1 MKKLLLF
8 LLFIPFISYSQS
20 KHPLTVDD
28 LWAMKRVGAYDLSPD
43 GKTLAFQ
50 VTSYN
55 VSENK
60 GNSDIYLV
68 NSDGSD
74 LRPLKNSDKNE
85 SGPAFSP
92 VGKKIAFIRDGKI
105 WTCSYD
111 GSGEELIADISTG
124 ASGIV
129 WSADGSKIL
138 FASSVYPEC
147 ADDAC
152 NKQKEEEKD
161 KSKVKA
167 SLFKHLLFRHWN
179 EWRGGKFSH
188 LFLLDTKTKKYTDLF
203 VHKEKDVP
211 PIALGSSNDYS
222 FSPDGKE
229 IALTMNP
236 DTMAAASTN
245 NEIYT
250 IELKDVN
257 DNSAAPLKKISTSKG
272 NDNQPVYSPDGKYLA
287 YVSMKQAGH
296 ESDQQNLV
304 LYNRSTGDSKIITGD
319 FDRSVGQFKWSPD
332 SKTIYFIAENEIY
345 SSVYKIDIASEK
357 VDMLLKEHENASVT
371 AAPDGKKLYFE
382 QQRNNLP
389 TEIFSM
395 NTDGSKVV
403 QLTALNKDRLA
414 NIEMIPIETFWYEG
428 AEGKKIESILVK
440 PPFFDS
446 TKKYPMILLIHG
458 GPQGHWTDD
467 FHYRW
472 NTQLFASKGYVVIA
486 PNPTGSTGYG
496 QKLTNDIS
504 GDWGGNPYKDI
515 MDGTDYALKNFNY
528 IDKNN
533 TFAAGASYGG
543 YMVDW
548 LEGHTNRFN
557 AVVSHDGVYDLKSM
571 YGTTE
576 ELWFP
581 EWEFKGTPWKNPELY
596 DKWSPSNYIQNAKT
610 PMLIVEGANDFRV
623 PEGQAF
629 ELFTA
634 LQRQGVESELLY
646 FPDEYHFVTKP
657 QNAELWWNTIFDWF
671 EKHKKEQQ

>member
-8 LLFIPFISYSQS
+8 LLLIPFISYSQS

-28 LWAMKRVGAYDLSPD
+28 LWAMKRVGTYDLSPD
-43 GKTLAFQ
+43 GKTIAFQ

-68 NSDGSD
+68 DSDGSD

-92 VGKKIAFIRDGKI
+92 DGKKIAFTRDGKI
-105 WTCSYD
+105 WTCGYD

-129 WSADGSKIL
+129 WSSDGSKIL
-138 FASSVYPEC
+138 FASSVYPGC
-147 ADDAC
+147 ATDEC
-152 NKQKEEEKD
+152 NKQKEEEKE

-211 PIALGSSNDYS
+211 PIALGSANDYS

-236 DTMAAASTN
+236 DTLVAASTN
-245 NEIYT
+245 NEIYS

-257 DNSAAPLKKISTSKG
+257 DNSAAPLKKISVSKG

-304 LYNRSTGDSKIITGD
+304 LYNRSSGDSKIITGG

-357 VDMLLKEHENASVT
+357 VDMLLKEHDNALITVS
-371 AAPDGKKLYFE
+371 PDGKMLYFE
-382 QQRNNLP
+382 QMRNNLP

-395 NTDGSKVV
+395 NSEGSNVK
-403 QLTALNKDRLA
+403 QLTALNKDSLA
-414 NIEMIPIETFWYEG
+414 DIEMIPIETFWYKG
-428 AEGKKIESILVK
+428 AEGRKIESILVK

-446 TKKYPMILLIHG
+446 TKKYPLILLIHG
-458 GPQGHWTDD
+458 GPQGHWSDD

-515 MDGTDYALKNFNY
+515 MNATDYALKNFSY

-543 YMVDW
+543 YMIDW
-548 LEGHTNRFN
+548 LEGHTDRFN

-596 DKWSPSNYIQNAKT
+596 EKWSPSNYIQNAKT

>member
-1 MKKLLLF
+1 MKKLVLL
-8 LLFIPFISYSQS
+8 LVLIPFIIQPQS
-20 KHPLTVDD
+20 KHPLTVED
-28 LWAMKRVGAYDLSPD
+28 LWAMKRIGTYSLSPD
-43 GKTLAFQ
+43 GKTIAFS
-50 VTSYN
+50 VTEYN
-55 VSENK
+55 VESNK

-68 NSDGSD
+68 NSDGSN
-74 LRPLKNSDKNE
+74 LHPLKNSDKNE
-85 SGPAFSP
+85 SGPVFSP
-92 VGKKIAFIRDGKI
+92 DGKKIAFIRDGKI
-105 WTCSYD
+105 WTCGYD
-111 GSGEELIADISTG
+111 GSGEELLADISTG

-129 WSADGSKIL
+129 WSPDGSKML
-138 FASSVYPEC
+138 FASSVFPEC
-147 ADDAC
+147 ATDEC
-152 NKQKEEEKD
+152 NKQMDEKREN
-161 KSKVKA
+161 SKVKA

-203 VHKEKDVP
+203 LHKEKDVP

-229 IALTMNP
+229 IAVTMNP
-236 DTMAAASTN
+236 DTMVSISTN

-250 IELKDVN
+250 ITLSDVRGN
-257 DNSAAPLKKISTSKG
+257 AAAPLKKISVSPG
-272 NDNQPVYSPDGKYLA
+272 NDNQPVYSPDGKYIA

-304 LYNRSTGDSKIITGD
+304 LYDRSTGEQKVITNE
-319 FDRSVGQFKWSPD
+319 FDKSIGQFTWSPD
-332 SKTIYFIAENEIY
+332 SKSIYFIAENEIY
-345 SSVYKIDIASEK
+345 SSIYKIDIASQK
-357 VDMLLKEHENASVT
+357 VDMLLKEHDNASV
-371 AAPDGKKLYFE
+371 AVSPDGKTLYFE

-395 NTDGSKVV
+395 NIEGSNVK

-414 NIEMIPIETFWYEG
+414 DIEMIPIEDFWYEG
-428 AEGKKIESILVK
+428 ASGKKIQSILVK

-446 TKKYPMILLIHG
+446 TKQYPMILLIHG
-458 GPQGHWTDD
+458 GPQGHWSDD

-472 NTQLFASKGYVVIA
+472 NTQLFASKGYVVVA

-496 QKLTNDIS
+496 QEFTNAIS
-504 GDWGGNPYKDI
+504 GDWGGRPYEDI
-515 MDGTDYALKNFNY
+515 MNAADYALNNFSY
-528 IDKNN
+528 IDKKN

-543 YMVDW
+543 YMIDW
-548 LEGHTNRFN
+548 IEGHTNRFN
-557 AVVSHDGVYDLKSM
+557 ALVSHDGVYDLKSM
-571 YGTTE
+571 YGVTE

-581 EWEFKGTPWKNPELY
+581 EWEFKGTPWNNPELY
-596 DKWSPSNYIQNAKT
+596 EKWSPSNYIQNAKT

-671 EKHKKEQQ
+671 EKHKKE